1 MPGSLKKLSRFI
13 ALSIA
18 CTLVVSCASSSRN
31 VEVKPLSVLGEG
43 SDMFFYVPVK
53 DNRELVETLMC
64 SVVGIAENDA
74 HLLASRIDS
83 LYLGMGKAVSDSI
96 KVYAEGSFPSI
107 GQSLALT
114 EKNGWK
120 KTSYTPQDSSLK
132 IEYFYSDF
140 GFSVAF
146 PTTKNM
152 MVSND
157 IIPLLD
163 NFYSSYTVEPECEK
177 WFYGQEHDSD
187 AILFYVQEP
196 ADFMRKIVGSIA
208 EKWCENVYGE
218 IKKTK
223 ETSSY
228 TVSCCLEL
236 SNPKTQKSLGALIK
250 TLTGMEVSFI
260 GDNIIKIDD
269 WMLTEQDVIKIMY

>member
-1 MPGSLKKLSRFI
+1 MPEALKKLSRFV

-18 CTLVVSCASSSRN
+18 CTLVVSCASSSRTM
-31 VEVKPLSVLGEG
+31 EVKPLSVLGEG

-64 SVVGIAENDA
+64 SFIGLAENDA

-83 LYLGMGKAVSDSI
+83 LYLGIGKNVGESI

-107 GQSLALT
+107 GQNIALT

-120 KTSYTPQDSSLK
+120 KTSYAPQDSSEK

-146 PTTKNM
+146 PTTKKM

-163 NFYSSYTVEPECEK
+163 NYYSAYPAEPECEH
-177 WFYGQEHDSD
+177 WFNGVEHDST
-187 AILFYVQEP
+187 AILFYVEEP
-196 ADFMRKIVGSIA
+196 ADFMRKMVGSIA
-208 EKWCENVYGE
+208 EKWCDKVYGE
-218 IKKTK
+218 IKKDGK
-223 ETSSY
+223 TSSY
-228 TVSCCLEL
+228 SATLYLEL
-236 SNPKTQKSLGALIK
+236 SNPKTQKSLEGLIK
-250 TLTGMEVSFI
+250 ALTVMEVSSV
-260 GDNIIKIDD
+260 GDNVLRIENLK
-269 WMLTEQDVIKIMY
+269 LSGQDVMNVLR